1 MFFVSWIKNEIKY
14 ELLNNLLIHFK
25 VSKGNVF
32 LYQAYVYDGKTAEKV
47 GELGSP
53 SAHNGGIYA
62 VSAIILISSVNN
74 KIWRSLIEIS

>member
-1 MFFVSWIKNEIKY
+1 MF
-14 ELLNNLLIHFK
+14 
-25 VSKGNVF
+25 F

-62 VSAIILISSVNN
+62 VSAILISSVNN
-74 KIWRSLIEIS
+74 KI

>member
-1 MFFVSWIKNEIKY
+1 MF
-14 ELLNNLLIHFK
+14 
-25 VSKGNVF
+25 F

-74 KIWRSLIEIS
+74 KIWRSQIEIS

>member
-1 MFFVSWIKNEIKY
+1 M
-14 ELLNNLLIHFK
+14 LNNLFTVKSLKEMFF
-25 VSKGNVF
+25 F

-62 VSAIILISSVNN
+62 VSAIILISCVNN
-74 KIWRSLIEIS
+74 KI